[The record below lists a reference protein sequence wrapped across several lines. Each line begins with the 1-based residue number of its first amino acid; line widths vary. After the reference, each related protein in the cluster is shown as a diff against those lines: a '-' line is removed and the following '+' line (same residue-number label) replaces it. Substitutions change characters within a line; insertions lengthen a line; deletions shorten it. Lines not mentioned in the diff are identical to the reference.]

1 MRRILVAAA
10 CAVSFVGAVQTAS
23 AQNTAVV
30 NNKPIPK
37 TLEDAFVKQIGQPDT
52 PELRKRIHDQLVER
66 EILMQEATKRGIPER
81 PDVKFQIDINRQ
93 NTVIQGLLRDE
104 LQKNPI
110 TDAQVQ
116 AEYDKQKQAA
126 GDKEY
131 KARHIL
137 VGSEAEAKD
146 IIDQLN
152 KGAKFE
158 ELAKKSKDA
167 GSAANGGDLDWAAP
181 GAYVKPFSEAMVKLE
196 KGQFTQA
203 PVQTQFGWHVI
214 RLDDVRDQKA
224 PPLEQVKQQ
233 ITEALQQQRIQAFV
247 EGLKKKA
254 KVQ

>member
-1 MRRILVAAA
+1 MRRILIFALGLIAFA
-10 CAVSFVGAVQTAS
+10 QAG
-23 AQNTAVV
+23 AQNIAVV
-30 NNKPIPK
+30 NGQPIPK
-37 TLEDAFVKQIGQPDT
+37 TREDAFVKQLGQPDT
-52 PELRKRIHDQLVER
+52 PELRNKIKDQLVER
-66 EILMQEATKRGIPER
+66 EILMQEATKRGIPDR
-81 PDVKFQIDINRQ
+81 QDVKFQIDLTRQ

-104 LQKNPI
+104 MQKNPI
-110 TDAQVQ
+110 TDAQIQ
-116 AEYDKQKQAA
+116 AEYDKQKGAA

-137 VGSEAEAKD
+137 VGSEQEAKD

-158 ELAKKSKDA
+158 ELAKKSKDP

-181 GAYVKPFSEAMVKLE
+181 GAYVKPFSDAMVKLD
-196 KGQFTQA
+196 KGQFTQT

-214 RLDDVRDQKA
+214 RLDDVREQKV

-233 ITEALQQQRIQAFV
+233 ITESLQQQRVQAFV
-247 EGLKKKA
+247 ASLKAKA

>member
-1 MRRILVAAA
+1 MRRILVFAA
-10 CAVSFVGAVQTAS
+10 CAFALASAS
-23 AQNTAVV
+23 AQNVATV
-30 NNKPIPK
+30 NGKPIPK

-52 PELRKRIHDQLVER
+52 PELRTRIKDQLVER
-66 EILMQEATKRGIPER
+66 EVLMQEATKRGIPER
-81 PDVKFQIDINRQ
+81 QDIKFQIDLTRQ

-104 LQKNPI
+104 MKNNPI
-110 TDAQVQ
+110 TDAQIQ
-116 AEYDKQKQAA
+116 AEYDKQKGTA

-131 KARHIL
+131 KVRHIL

-158 ELAKKSKDA
+158 DLAKKSKDP

-181 GAYVKPFSEAMVKLE
+181 GAYVKPFSEAMMKLE

-214 RLDDVRDQKA
+214 RLDDVRDQKV

-233 ITEALQQQRIQAFV
+233 ITESLQQQRVQAFV
-247 EGLKKKA
+247 QGLKTKA
-254 KVQ
+254 TVK